1 MSGNSV
7 KVVIL
12 GDSSVGKTSLIQRY
26 ISGRTDIQN
35 STLGA
40 VFVKL
45 EHHFKNKEEMSNG
58 FYNVPIAV
66 NEPVKGY
73 SPGSPERTELL
84 AEYKRMYNTTV
95 DIPMYIGDK
104 KVFTN
109 DKRNLS
115 PPHEHAHVIG
125 TSNYGG
131 EKEVRDAIDAS
142 MAAREKWANMSW
154 ENRASIFLKAADLL
168 AGPFRAK
175 LNAATM
181 LAQSKNVMQAEIDA
195 ACELIDFWKFN
206 AHYAREFHDQLQPL
220 VSPEGTLNTTEI
232 RPLEGFILAITPF
245 NFTSIA
251 ANLPSAPA
259 LVGCTAIWK
268 PSRNSYYS
276 NYLLMQL
283 MMEAGLPDGV
293 INFLPGSGSEIT
305 ETALANPDFAGIHF
319 TGSTSVFQGIW
330 QRIAK
335 ALPSLKGYPRIVG
348 ETGGKDFVVA
358 HPDCDQKGLT
368 VALLRGAFEYQGQK
382 CSAASRAYIPTS
394 VWNGIEEKIILE
406 TNKIKMGDCND
417 FTNFMTSV
425 IDERAFNKI
434 TGYIERAKNDSKCN
448 IIVGGG
454 SDNSKGWFIEP
465 TIIVTTNPKSETMV
479 EEIFGP
485 VLTVYVYQDDYFE
498 DILDMCDKASPY
510 ALTGSIFSSNEENI
524 QKAYNKLR
532 FTAGNFYI
540 NDKPTGAVVAQQP
553 FGGARASGTNDKAG
567 GPLNLLRWISP
578 RSVKRNNLKIH
589 DWTYPFMDES

>member
-1 MSGNSV
+1 MSSHPINEPILNYEAGSKHKSDLKKEIDKQLNEVLEIPCIVNGKEIYTNNTVTQVVPHNHRHILANVHLAGKKEIEEACESAV
-7 KVVIL
+7 KA
-12 GDSSVGKTSLIQRY
+12 Q
-26 ISGRTDIQN
+26 TDWI
-35 STLGA
+35 TLGM
-40 VFVKL
+40 
-45 EHHFKNKEEMSNG
+45 E
-58 FYNVPIAV
+58 
-66 NEPVKGY
+66 
-73 SPGSPERTELL
+73 
-84 AEYKRMYNTTV
+84 KRAQ
-95 DIPMYIGDK
+95 I
-104 KVFTN
+104 F
-109 DKRNLS
+109 
-115 PPHEHAHVIG
+115 
-125 TSNYGG
+125 
-131 EKEVRDAIDAS
+131 EKC
-142 MAAREKWANMSW
+142 
-154 ENRASIFLKAADLL
+154 ADLL
-168 AGPFRAK
+168 ANEWRMK
-175 LNAATM
+175 INAATM
-181 LAQSKNVMQAEIDA
+181 LNQSKTAFQAEVDA
-195 ACELIDFWKFN
+195 ACELIDFWRFN

-283 MMEAGLPDGV
+283 MMEAGLPNGV
-293 INFLPGSGSEIT
+293 INFLPGSGAEIT

-319 TGSTSVFQGIW
+319 TGSTNVFQGIW
-330 QRIAK
+330 QRVAQ

-358 HPDCDQKGLT
+358 HPDCDQRGLT

-382 CSAASRAYIPTS
+382 CSAASRAYIPNS
-394 VWNGIEEKIILE
+394 VWNGIEENLISEI
-406 TNKIKMGDCND
+406 NKIKIGDCND
-417 FTNFMTSV
+417 FTNFMTAV
-425 IDERAFNKI
+425 IDEKAFTKI
-434 TGYIERAKNDSKCN
+434 TGYIERAKNDPECS
-448 IIVGGG
+448 IVVGGG

-465 TIIVTTNPKSETMV
+465 TIILTKNPDSETMV

-485 VLTVYVYQDDYFE
+485 VLTVYIYQDE
-498 DILDMCDKASPY
+498 DFDNILDICDKASPY

-524 QKAYNKLR
+524 QKAYDRLR

-589 DWTYPFMDES
+589 DWEYPFMDEN